1 MLILVYDSV
10 VAGPSLDPDTPDI
23 VMLLL
28 PVVRGPS
35 VVAESGPV
43 KVTSVTE
50 VVPINPSV
58 VVVFSVSSGEEVVV
72 VGKPSVLSELGSVVL
87 GTSVLTLVFNTVV
100 SYPSLVP
107 DAPDVVNWLIS
118 VVEGMHP
125 ANSG

>member
-58 VVVFSVSSGEEVVV
+58 VV
-72 VGKPSVLSELGSVVL
+72 GKPSVLSELGSVVL

-100 SYPSLVP
+100 SCPSLVP

>member
-10 VAGPSLDPDTPDI
+10 VTGPSLDADTPD
-23 VMLLL
+23 VVVLLL

-50 VVPINPSV
+50 VVPIDPSV
-58 VVVFSVSSGEEVVV
+58 VVVIV
-72 VGKPSVLSELGSVVL
+72 VGNPSVLSELGSVVVL
-87 GTSVLTLVFNTVV
+87 GTSVLTLVFNSVV
-100 SYPSLVP
+100 SCPSLVP
-107 DAPDVVNWLIS
+107 DVIWLIS
-118 VVEGMHP
+118 VVEGKHP